1 MVEDKIIRVVSRESD
16 GSLRT
21 RDYKSIQLLGE
32 SQEKIGVDDCSTD
45 LSLRGMPVYRGL
57 IGPIPEGKSIVR
69 YETPQV
75 FECMT
80 KEWADKK
87 VKRRRRRAA
96 VPAPAGNVIAG
107 AAMVSPIAM
116 PETV

>member
-1 MVEDKIIRVVSRESD
+1 MIEDKIIRVVSRESD

-32 SQEKIGVDDCSTD
+32 IQEKIGVDDCSTD

-69 YETPQV
+69 YETPEV

-107 AAMVSPIAM
+107 AAMAGPVAV